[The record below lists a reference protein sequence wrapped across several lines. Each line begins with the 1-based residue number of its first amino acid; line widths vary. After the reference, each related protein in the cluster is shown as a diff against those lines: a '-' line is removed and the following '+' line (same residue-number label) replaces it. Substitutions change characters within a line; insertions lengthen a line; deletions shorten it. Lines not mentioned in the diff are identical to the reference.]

1 MKNLFTAFLT
11 FTIALSAIAE
21 VPSLIN
27 YQGKLSDEA
36 GNPVNGTKTFS
47 LKIYDA
53 KTGGKEIYK
62 EDIGNIALKNGIYSF
77 GFGEAGQSVVT
88 TTEVLARVDGEKQVF
103 NYITKNKPILGN
115 VTISGPEF
123 SWTDEGG
130 SSDTSEFTATLNK
143 NSGAVSAIY
152 LTKIPSQG
160 SKISISYDHHID
172 GVMDALLRSDQAWL
186 ELTMGDQIFSPRE
199 RLVSV
204 PFANYARKAQA
215 VDPAALPEITLINKG
230 SMMIET
236 APQGWTYVEAPQDI
250 TLFESRVLIPDKVT
264 YLKINFAHAVV
275 GRSYGGTD
283 LTNNV
288 NAKMEVV
295 LNNKVIYSRDL
306 NTSWK
311 IINKGTPQSLTQI
324 ANVADYLDIK
334 IPIDEY
340 KNNDVIKVQYKY
352 ISGGQFEGNLDY
364 KICAGKI
371 IYMIVSA
378 GFN

>member
-1 MKNLFTAFLT
+1 
-11 FTIALSAIAE
+11 
-21 VPSLIN
+21 
-27 YQGKLSDEA
+27 
-36 GNPVNGTKTFS
+36 
-47 LKIYDA
+47 
-53 KTGGKEIYK
+53 
-62 EDIGNIALKNGIYSF
+62 
-77 GFGEAGQSVVT
+77 
-88 TTEVLARVDGEKQVF
+88 
-103 NYITKNKPILGN
+103 
-115 VTISGPEF
+115 
-123 SWTDEGG
+123 
-130 SSDTSEFTATLNK
+130 
-143 NSGAVSAIY
+143 
-152 LTKIPSQG
+152 
-160 SKISISYDHHID
+160 
-172 GVMDALLRSDQAWL
+172 MDALLRSDQAWL